1 MGDAMNRLKRS
12 MTILGVFVG
21 LSGLA
26 DAPRAQQNTSPATR
40 PPVGADGLPT
50 MGIDLPAAQR
60 EKQEKLQNDDRQ
72 KQLVADTDKLL
83 ELATELHTDVAKTN
97 KNVLSVDVIRK
108 ADEIERLAHSVKTK
122 MRGSN

>member
-1 MGDAMNRLKRS
+1 MSRIRFGLAV
-12 MTILGVFVG
+12 LGVVVG
-21 LSGLA
+21 LSGLS
-26 DAPRAQQNTSPATR
+26 DAPRAQQNASPATR
-40 PPVGADGLPT
+40 PPVGTDGLPT
-50 MGIDLPAAQR
+50 MGIDLPAGQR

-97 KNVLSVDVIRK
+97 KNVLSVEVIRK
-108 ADEIERLAHSVKTK
+108 ADEIERLAHSVKAK

>member
-1 MGDAMNRLKRS
+1 
-12 MTILGVFVG
+12 
-21 LSGLA
+21 
-26 DAPRAQQNTSPATR
+26 
-40 PPVGADGLPT
+40 
-50 MGIDLPAAQR
+50 MGIDLPAGQR

-97 KNVLSVDVIRK
+97 KNVLSVEVIRK
-108 ADEIERLAHSVKTK
+108 ADEIERLAHSVKAK